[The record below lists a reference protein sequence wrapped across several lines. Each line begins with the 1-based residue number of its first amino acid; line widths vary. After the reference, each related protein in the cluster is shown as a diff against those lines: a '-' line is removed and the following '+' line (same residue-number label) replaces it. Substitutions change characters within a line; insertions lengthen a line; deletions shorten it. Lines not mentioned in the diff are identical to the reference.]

1 MGDLVRYSL
10 ITEKMPREFILLQ
23 GNGCI
28 WKKCIFCDY
37 YNDVSNNPFSVNK
50 PVIDMITGE
59 TGTLDV
65 INSGSAMELDRDTVN
80 YLRKKVKEKSINTL
94 WFEAHWL
101 YRDKLLDFS
110 KNFPECN
117 VKYRIGVETFD
128 KDLSLKLKKG
138 IGRNVT
144 PKEISKYFKG
154 ACLLVGFEGQ
164 TKEIIENDINIALQ
178 YFEYFSV
185 NVFVENSTGLKRDSS
200 LVEWFIHN
208 MYPKIKDNPKI
219 EVLINNTDLGVG

>member
-1 MGDLVRYSL
+1 MSDLVRYSL
-10 ITEKMPREFILLQ
+10 ITEKIPREFILLQ

-110 KNFPECN
+110 KNFPKCN
-117 VKYRIGVETFD
+117 VKYRIGVETFN
-128 KDLSLKLKKG
+128 KDLSLKLRKG

-144 PKEISKYFKG
+144 PEEISKYFKG

-185 NVFVENSTGLKRDSS
+185 NVFAENSTGLKRDSS